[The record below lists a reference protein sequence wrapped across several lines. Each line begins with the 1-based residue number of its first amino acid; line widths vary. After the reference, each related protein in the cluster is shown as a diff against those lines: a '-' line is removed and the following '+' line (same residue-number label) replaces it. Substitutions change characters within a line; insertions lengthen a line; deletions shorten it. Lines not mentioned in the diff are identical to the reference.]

1 MAGRKYDEVVAALE
15 SGELDPE
22 EAATE
27 LKRFST
33 STLKEQAERVPALE
47 RERDEAV
54 AKADRLEKAPL
65 KRKAFEDYGIDFES
79 LRPAEIAAI
88 EAYEGELEPEKV
100 GEFAGKWELPMTE
113 RQQQTTEPPN
123 AAAIATAA
131 RTSPPVRGRQDAGQ
145 ITPEDTEEWSTQ
157 KLMEFKRDHPQ
168 EFEAL
173 KRGDTVK
180 VLVSP
185 G

>member
-1 MAGRKYDEVVAALE
+1 MAGRKFDEVVAALE

-22 EAATE
+22 EAASE

-47 RERDEAV
+47 KERDEAV
-54 AKADRLEKAPL
+54 AKAERLEKAPL
-65 KRKAFEDYGIDFES
+65 KRKAFEEYGIDFES

-100 GEFAGKWELPMTE
+100 GEFAGRWELPMTE
-113 RQQQTTEPPN
+113 RQQTSEEPPN
-123 AAAIATAA
+123 AAAIAQAA

-145 ITPEDTEEWSTQ
+145 ITPEDMEDWSTES
-157 KLMEFKRDHPQ
+157 LVRFKKDHPK

-180 VLVSP
+180 VLVTP